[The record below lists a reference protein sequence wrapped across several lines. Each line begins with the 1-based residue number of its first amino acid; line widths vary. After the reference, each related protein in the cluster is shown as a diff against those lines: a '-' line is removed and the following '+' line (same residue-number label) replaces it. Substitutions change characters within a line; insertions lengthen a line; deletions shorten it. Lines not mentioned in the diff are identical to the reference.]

1 MPTVLSLL
9 HALLLV
15 VVSARQDDRN
25 SSPSLRAPQN
35 GGVLCPLSP
44 GAQHFGYI
52 EVDDENKGLHYRYFY
67 GIIEADKNPETSPTF
82 LFVGGGLGS
91 SSIGTATRLHGPCT
105 MDPEGN
111 AASESD
117 ANSIW
122 VDAPGPTGFS
132 LGPIEPDL
140 AAVVV
145 NLANFLGDLFE
156 DHGYLNRDLHLVGT
170 SASGECIFG
179 AHHH

>member
-1 MPTVLSLL
+1 MPTILSLL

-15 VVSARQDDRN
+15 VVSAGQDDRN
-25 SSPSLRAPQN
+25 SQPSLRGPQN

-67 GIIEADKNPETSPTF
+67 GIIEADKNPSTSPTF

-105 MDPEGN
+105 MDPEG
-111 AASESD
+111 E
-117 ANSIW
+117 
-122 VDAPGPTGFS
+122 TQ
-132 LGPIEPDL
+132 L
-140 AAVVV
+140 
-145 NLANFLGDLFE
+145 
-156 DHGYLNRDLHLVGT
+156 LNP
-170 SASGECIFG
+170 
-179 AHHH
+179 